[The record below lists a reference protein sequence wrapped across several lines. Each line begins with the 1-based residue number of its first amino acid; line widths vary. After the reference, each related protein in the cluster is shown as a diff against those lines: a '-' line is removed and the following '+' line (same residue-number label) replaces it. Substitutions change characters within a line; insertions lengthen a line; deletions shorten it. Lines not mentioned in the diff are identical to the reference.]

1 MKALSA
7 AGEAIDRARA
17 IGIIRPGAGQPAPG
31 RGRTEAMEP
40 EETVD
45 TEVFSCDGG
54 PLGHPRVYLN
64 MEGKGRIDCPYCGRR
79 FVLNEAAGERTAH

>member
-1 MKALSA
+1 
-7 AGEAIDRARA
+7 
-17 IGIIRPGAGQPAPG
+17 
-31 RGRTEAMEP
+31 MEP

-54 PLGHPRVYLN
+54 VGALGHPRVYLN

-79 FVLNEAAGERTAH
+79 FVLGPPAGEKAAE